1 MENDVFA
8 KYNPCA
14 DLYRGVSCSL
24 LKIEKRLLQII
35 MQDKIKLG
43 QIADISM
50 GQSFRGKLVP
60 STVGGVQVIQM
71 KDLGHDC
78 GVAGANLI
86 RVDEP
91 GVRERNYVRRG
102 DLVFRSRGQTNTA
115 VLLDQNLSNAV
126 VAAPLYRIR
135 VSEGI
140 LPEYLLWCINL
151 PVSQAWL
158 ASHARGTAVK
168 IITRQSVAEFE
179 LKLPPIEIQQKI
191 SEIASFSETEQ
202 KLMAKLAE
210 KRKQYMDGILMQMAS
225 ESQ

>member
-1 MENDVFA
+1 MT
-8 KYNPCA
+8 
-14 DLYRGVSCSL
+14 
-24 LKIEKRLLQII
+24 
-35 MQDKIKLG
+35 DKVKLG

-50 GQSFRGKLVP
+50 GQSFRGRLVQDAAG
-60 STVGGVQVIQM
+60 SVRVIQM
-71 KDLGHDC
+71 KDLRNDRSLVGPD
-78 GVAGANLI
+78 LI
-86 RVDEP
+86 RVDDP
-91 GVRERNYVRRG
+91 GIRERNYVRRG
-102 DLVFRSRGQTNTA
+102 DLIFRSRGQTNTA
-115 VLLDQNLSNAV
+115 VLLDQDLSNTV

-191 SEIASFSETEQ
+191 SEIVSFAETEQ